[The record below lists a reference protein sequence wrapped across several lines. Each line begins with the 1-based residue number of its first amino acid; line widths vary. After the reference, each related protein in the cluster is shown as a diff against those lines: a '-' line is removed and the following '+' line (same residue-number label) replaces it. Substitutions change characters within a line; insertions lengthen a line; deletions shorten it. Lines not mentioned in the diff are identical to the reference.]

1 MEWHAVTSEMRNTA
15 IRLLQGMDVETKVNA
30 MLQLVENTVKEHQD
44 IPLAKELAGANKEF
58 LEIWPSIRRL
68 THKSMKQAHFDEF
81 LKKDDGAAEL
91 VNNNLDLLTI
101 QSLANARH
109 LEHVEK
115 LIKIHNKA
123 VEEQQMFALVDKLR
137 ASIDGMALNVM
148 R

>member
-1 MEWHAVTSEMRNTA
+1 
-15 IRLLQGMDVETKVNA
+15 
-30 MLQLVENTVKEHQD
+30 
-44 IPLAKELAGANKEF
+44 
-58 LEIWPSIRRL
+58 
-68 THKSMKQAHFDEF
+68 MKQAHFDEF